1 MSSKS
6 VQFKCKRSTR
16 NRSDFVHGVRS
27 GMASIGRL
35 QPPAP
40 FDFKTPDEW
49 PRWRR
54 RFQQY
59 RAASGLSE
67 ESEERQISTL
77 LYCMG
82 EKAEDVLR
90 STAISDENLK
100 KFGKVI
106 DQFDDF
112 FKVRKNVIFERA
124 RFNRRSQLE
133 GESVEEFITALYQ
146 LVENC
151 DYGALQDEMIR
162 DRIVVGIKDST
173 LSQRLQMDADLTLEK
188 VKTTVRQREAV
199 KEHSSL
205 LGSTLK
211 IEKSVDYVQRQHKA
225 VGKRPMHPTSK
236 PAGKQQPAT
245 CSRCGRSPHP
255 RQQCPAREAQCN
267 KCKKKGHFAACC
279 RTKSAAEVTQTPL
292 VLDHEDVAYL
302 NTIGSGEDNIWTCR
316 IRVNNQDVAFKV
328 DTGAE
333 VTIISEDTYKSLG
346 LDQLR
351 PPTKMLHGPDN
362 RPLDVAGEVV
372 VRLAHKETECTQTIF
387 VLRKV
392 KHNLLGLPAIRALNV
407 LTQIH
412 AVTQPIQEEFPS
424 LFRGLGT
431 YKGDSYV
438 IQLKSDAQPFALF
451 TPRNVP
457 IPLRQKVKDEL
468 SRMETLGVIS
478 PIEEPTPWCAGMVV
492 VPKKSGDVRI
502 CVDFRPLNEN
512 VLREVHPLPKVDET
526 LACLAGATIFS
537 KLDANCGFW
546 QIPLSEESRSLTT
559 FITPFGRYAFNKLPF
574 GICSAPEHFQRRMN
588 QILSGQE
595 GTLCHI
601 DDVLIFGKTQQ
612 EHDARL
618 YSALTQIQSAG
629 LTLNAEK
636 CEFSKSEIKF
646 LGHVINKDGIS
657 PDPDKTNA
665 VLAMPKPS
673 TPTEL
678 RRFMGMVNQLG
689 KFSSK
694 ISELSQPLRELLGKK
709 QSWLWG
715 PAQDDAFQ
723 AVKEELAKP
732 TTLALYDQ
740 NAPTKITADASAYG
754 LGAVIL
760 QKHEDNWKPI
770 AYASKSMTETERRYS
785 QIEKEALALVWAC
798 EKFSDYV
805 LGKKIQLETDH
816 KPLVPLF
823 GKTNLDCLPPRI
835 LRFRLRLIRFNYS
848 ISHVPGKELYTAD
861 ALSRAPITSV
871 SSTKE
876 IDDNQTELF
885 INAIVSSLHASA
897 DRLQEYRAAQQAD
910 NHCQQLID
918 FCKRGW
924 PEYKRQLPGDL
935 HKYWPVR
942 GELTL
947 HDDLLLRGRRIV
959 VPQSLQA
966 ETLQKIHSGHQGI
979 TKCSLRITS
988 SVWWPGAK
996 RQLEELVHNCPEC
1009 TKAMQ
1014 AQKQPLISTPL
1025 PEHPWEKLAS
1035 DLFEI
1040 NGNMYLLVVDYFSR
1054 YMEVQTLSTTT
1065 SAGVIRALKAIFAR
1079 HGIPATLISDNGPQY
1094 SSQEF
1099 QLFAKEYHF
1108 QHITSSPYYPQ
1119 SNGLAERM
1127 VKTAK
1132 SLLSKSP
1139 DPYLALL
1146 AYRSTPLPW
1155 CGYSP
1160 AELLMGRKI
1169 RSEIPQ
1175 HPNNFIPEWSHLST
1189 FRQKDKA
1196 MKDQQKAHYD
1206 CRHRVRQQTP
1216 LSPDEAVWVRTQER
1230 TEPGQ
1235 VIQPARTPRSYI
1247 VQTPSGTVRRNQ
1259 THLTPRPNDRSTETS
1274 LERDTESS
1282 RISTRSQTGA
1292 HVGPPPQLTYWR
1304 KGDVISV

>member
-1 MSSKS
+1 
-6 VQFKCKRSTR
+6 
-16 NRSDFVHGVRS
+16 
-27 GMASIGRL
+27 MASVKL
-35 QPPAP
+35 QPPQP
-40 FDFKTPDEW
+40 FNFQSPDEW
-49 PRWRR
+49 PRWYR
-54 RFQQY
+54 RFNQF
-59 RAASGLSE
+59 RLASGLSE
-67 ESEERQISTL
+67 EDKARQVCTL

-82 EKAEDVLR
+82 ETAEDVLS
-90 STAISDENLK
+90 STDITDDEKKDYNAVIK
-100 KFGKVI
+100 KF
-106 DQFDDF
+106 DAF

-124 RFNRRSQLE
+124 RFNSRCQRE
-133 GESVEEFITALYQ
+133 GETTEQFITNLYQ
-146 LVENC
+146 LIDYC
-151 DYGALQDEMIR
+151 DYGDLKDQMIR
-162 DRIVVGIKDST
+162 DRIVVGIRDKA
-173 LSQRLQMDADLTLEK
+173 LSQRLQMDSELTLEK
-188 VKTTVRQREAV
+188 AKTLSCQREAIQEQQV
-199 KEHSSL
+199 LLNSTPTTREIDFVRRGKGPDKKSHQSRKSSNT
-205 LGSTLK
+205 STLSPPH
-211 IEKSVDYVQRQHKA
+211 KSKC
-225 VGKRPMHPTSK
+225 T
-236 PAGKQQPAT
+236 
-245 CSRCGRSPHP
+245 RCGRGPHS
-255 RQQCPAREAQCN
+255 RQQCPANSVECH
-267 KCKKKGHFAACC
+267 KCKKKGHFSAQCFSKTVAAVASQHHE
-279 RTKSAAEVTQTPL
+279 TSS
-292 VLDHEDVAYL
+292 DIEDVAYL
-302 NTIGSGEDNIWTCR
+302 NTIDSDSNHTWTCK
-316 IRVNNQDVAFKV
+316 ININGHTAVFKV

-333 VTIISEDTYKSLG
+333 VTVIAEDTVNSLNIKE
-346 LDQLR
+346 LQT
-351 PPTKMLHGPDN
+351 PSKTLHGPDN
-362 RPLDVAGEVV
+362 KPLDVHGEFQAKLVHKDHECIQPVFVV
-372 VRLAHKETECTQTIF
+372 KN
-387 VLRKV
+387 V
-392 KHNLLGLPAIRALNV
+392 KHNLLGLPAIRALHLLSTV
-407 LTQIH
+407 DSIE
-412 AVTQPIQEEFPS
+412 QPIHQEFPS
-424 LFRGLGT
+424 IFTGLGT
-431 YKGDSYV
+431 LKGDPYQ
-438 IQLKSDAQPFALF
+438 IQLKPNSQPFALY

-468 SRMETLGVIS
+468 CRMEALGVIS
-478 PIEEPTPWCAGMVV
+478 PMEEPTPWCAGMVV

-588 QILSGQE
+588 QILSGHE

-629 LTLNAEK
+629 LTLNAGK

-665 VLAMPKPS
+665 VLAMPEPN

-694 ISELSQPLRELLGKK
+694 ISELSQPLRELLGNK

-715 PAQDDAFQ
+715 PAQDDAFRT
-723 AVKEELAKP
+723 VKAELAKP

-740 NAPTKITADASAYG
+740 NAPTKIAADASAYG

-835 LRFRLRLIRFNYS
+835 LRFRLRLMRFNYS

-861 ALSRAPITSV
+861 ALSRAPITV
-871 SSTKE
+871 KE
-876 IDDNQTELF
+876 VDDHQTELF
-885 INAIVSSLHASA
+885 INAIVSSLPASA

-935 HKYWPVR
+935 HKYWSVR

-947 HDDLLLRGRRIV
+947 HDDLLLCGRRIV

-1009 TKAMQ
+1009 TKAML

-1040 NGNMYLLVVDYFSR
+1040 NGNTYLLVVDYFSR

-1065 SAGVIRALKAIFAR
+1065 SAAVI
-1079 HGIPATLISDNGPQY
+1079 
-1094 SSQEF
+1094 
-1099 QLFAKEYHF
+1099 
-1108 QHITSSPYYPQ
+1108 
-1119 SNGLAERM
+1119 
-1127 VKTAK
+1127 
-1132 SLLSKSP
+1132 
-1139 DPYLALL
+1139 
-1146 AYRSTPLPW
+1146 
-1155 CGYSP
+1155 
-1160 AELLMGRKI
+1160 
-1169 RSEIPQ
+1169 
-1175 HPNNFIPEWSHLST
+1175 
-1189 FRQKDKA
+1189 
-1196 MKDQQKAHYD
+1196 
-1206 CRHRVRQQTP
+1206 
-1216 LSPDEAVWVRTQER
+1216 
-1230 TEPGQ
+1230 
-1235 VIQPARTPRSYI
+1235 
-1247 VQTPSGTVRRNQ
+1247 
-1259 THLTPRPNDRSTETS
+1259 
-1274 LERDTESS
+1274 
-1282 RISTRSQTGA
+1282 
-1292 HVGPPPQLTYWR
+1292 
-1304 KGDVISV
+1304 

>member
-1 MSSKS
+1 MSCKS

-106 DQFDDF
+106 DQFDEF

-151 DYGALQDEMIR
+151 DYGTLQDEMIR

-188 VKTTVRQREAV
+188 AKTTVRQREAV

-236 PAGKQQPAT
+236 PAGKQQPAA
-245 CSRCGRSPHP
+245 CSRCGRNPHP

-302 NTIGSGEDNIWTCR
+302 NTIDSGEDNIWTCH

-333 VTIISEDTYKSLG
+333 VTIVSEDTYKSLG

-387 VLRKV
+387 VLKKV

-412 AVTQPIQEEFPS
+412 AVTQPIQEQFPS

-438 IQLKSDAQPFALF
+438 LQLKPDAQPFALF

-574 GICSAPEHFQRRMN
+574 EICSAPEHFQRRMN

-595 GTLCHI
+595 GTLC
-601 DDVLIFGKTQQ
+601 Q
-612 EHDARL
+612 
-618 YSALTQIQSAG
+618 
-629 LTLNAEK
+629 
-636 CEFSKSEIKF
+636 
-646 LGHVINKDGIS
+646 
-657 PDPDKTNA
+657 
-665 VLAMPKPS
+665 
-673 TPTEL
+673 
-678 RRFMGMVNQLG
+678 
-689 KFSSK
+689 
-694 ISELSQPLRELLGKK
+694 
-709 QSWLWG
+709 
-715 PAQDDAFQ
+715 
-723 AVKEELAKP
+723 
-732 TTLALYDQ
+732 
-740 NAPTKITADASAYG
+740 
-754 LGAVIL
+754 
-760 QKHEDNWKPI
+760 
-770 AYASKSMTETERRYS
+770 
-785 QIEKEALALVWAC
+785 
-798 EKFSDYV
+798 KFSDYV

-835 LRFRLRLIRFNYS
+835 LRFCLRLMRFNYS

-861 ALSRAPITSV
+861 ALSRAPITSF

-885 INAIVSSLHASA
+885 INAIVSSLPASA

-1040 NGNMYLLVVDYFSR
+1040 NGNMHLLVVDYFSR

-1065 SAGVIRALKAIFAR
+1065 SAGVIRALKAIFAC

-1094 SSQEF
+1094 SLQEF
-1099 QLFAKEYHF
+1099 QLFAKEYNL

-1175 HPNNFIPEWSHLST
+1175 HPNNFIPEWSYLST

-1196 MKDQQKAHYD
+1196 IKDQQKAHYD

-1247 VQTPSGTVRRNQ
+1247 VQTPSCTVRRNQ
-1259 THLTPRPNDRSTETS
+1259 THLTPRPNDRSNETS
-1274 LERDTESS
+1274 LERDTEPS

-1292 HVGPPPQLTYWR
+1292 HVGPPPRLTYWR